1 LVHEF
6 PQYIGVERLTR
17 LIENSER
24 LIFSSRLLTD
34 AAAGAAGHE
43 LARATILPQGKSIIP
58 HKSAFSTS
66 PRDTAGV
73 FAPEGT
79 LLCIGCGYVQMRKGV
94 DIFITVAIEV
104 LRRGVNARFVWIGD
118 GYDPDGDLR
127 LGVWLKDQIERSGQ
141 ADRISI
147 VPSLPGDQLE
157 EVYDRADLM
166 FLSSR
171 LDPLPNV
178 AIDAMTAGVPVICF
192 EKATGLTEY
201 LNTDPELIELTVPY
215 LDLHTAAQRIVEIGC
230 NAKKRCVLGE
240 RSRKFAHDHFNMDNY
255 ARLIGNHVLQVE
267 AASKEKSSCLVS

>member
-1 LVHEF
+1 
-6 PQYIGVERLTR
+6 
-17 LIENSER
+17 
-24 LIFSSRLLTD
+24 
-34 AAAGAAGHE
+34 
-43 LARATILPQGKSIIP
+43 
-58 HKSAFSTS
+58 
-66 PRDTAGV
+66 
-73 FAPEGT
+73 
-79 LLCIGCGYVQMRKGV
+79 
-94 DIFITVAIEV
+94 
-104 LRRGVNARFVWIGD
+104 
-118 GYDPDGDLR
+118 
-127 LGVWLKDQIERSGQ
+127 
-141 ADRISI
+141 
-147 VPSLPGDQLE
+147 
-157 EVYDRADLM
+157 M